1 LLVSTPTHLAALE
14 DIQDSLK
21 WLREVISGLP
31 VEALD
36 WVPSPGG
43 NSITVLASHA
53 LPSSV
58 YWMQAGSGMAP
69 SHAAYVRDHR
79 NRAFEQR
86 GLSEGDLSSV
96 IDRAATDVEAALRA
110 GTGQHLA
117 ARFTLD
123 DEPDEPPVSGA
134 TCLVHGASHLREH
147 VGQAALMRDLWLP
160 RATKRD

>member
-1 LLVSTPTHLAALE
+1 MSTPTHLAALE

-21 WLREVISGLP
+21 WLREVITGLP

-36 WVPSPGG
+36 WVAAPGA

-53 LPSSV
+53 IPSTV
-58 YWMQAGSGMAP
+58 YWMQAGSGKNP

-79 NRAFEQR
+79 NRAFEAKR
-86 GLSEGDLSSV
+86 LSEADLLSL
-96 IDRAATDVEAALRA
+96 IDRAEADAEAALRDGVDA
-110 GTGQHLA
+110 HLA

-147 VGQAALMRDLWLP
+147 TGQASLTRELWL
-160 RATKRD
+160 AQAAQRD

>member
-1 LLVSTPTHLAALE
+1 MSTPTHLAALE

-36 WVPSPGG
+36 WVPAPGA

-53 LPSSV
+53 VPSTV
-58 YWMQAGSGMAP
+58 YWVQAGSGKDP
-69 SHAAYVRDHR
+69 SHAAYVQNHR
-79 NRAFEQR
+79 KRAFEANR
-86 GLSEGDLSSV
+86 LTELDLRSL
-96 IDRAATDVEAALRA
+96 IDQAEADAEAALRD
-110 GTGQHLA
+110 GTDQHLT

-147 VGQAALMRDLWLP
+147 VGQAALVRDLWLA
-160 RATKRD
+160 RATEQD